1 MQTMKVSQH
10 ANNYSE
16 NINEKPLQLLYFDIM
31 LFFSLPLK
39 IIFHQQKKKT
49 VWVSVLLKDFL

>member
-1 MQTMKVSQH
+1 MKVSQH